1 MKKKIISIFI
11 IILLT
16 TGCTTIESNSYDEIL
31 TNTTNTLVNTTNIN
45 RVGYKYYLPKGMRLL
60 SYEGSNEIISHGE
73 NIYYLYVDYVSYYNK
88 IPSSYTE
95 SKTAVYSKNILKD
108 KKFGYIEIKNTE
120 NDKYFIEIMYN
131 YAKIEV
137 IVDKE
142 ATKETIA
149 YAMSILSSITYQET
163 VLTSLMGEDVLKTN
177 EVEHNIFAPADT
189 ESEYLEIV
197 EEYGTY
203 EDDSDKVDPDF
214 IRR

>member
-95 SKTAVYSKNILKD
+95 PKTAVYSKNILKD
-108 KKFGYIEIKNTE
+108 KKFGYIEIKNT
-120 NDKYFIEIMYN
+120 
-131 YAKIEV
+131 
-137 IVDKE
+137 
-142 ATKETIA
+142 
-149 YAMSILSSITYQET
+149 
-163 VLTSLMGEDVLKTN
+163 
-177 EVEHNIFAPADT
+177 
-189 ESEYLEIV
+189 
-197 EEYGTY
+197 
-203 EDDSDKVDPDF
+203 
-214 IRR
+214 

>member
-31 TNTTNTLVNTTNIN
+31 TNTTNNLVNTTNIN

-60 SYEGSNEIISHGE
+60 SYEGSNEIISHDK

-95 SKTAVYSKNILKD
+95 SQTAVYSKNILKD

-149 YAMSILSSITYQET
+149 YAMSILSSITYQDT